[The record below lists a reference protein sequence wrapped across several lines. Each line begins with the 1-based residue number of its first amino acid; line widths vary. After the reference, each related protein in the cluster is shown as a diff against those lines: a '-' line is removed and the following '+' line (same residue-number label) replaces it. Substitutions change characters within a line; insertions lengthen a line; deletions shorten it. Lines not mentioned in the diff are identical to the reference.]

1 MSDQFF
7 CLEAGQL
14 DRFLDRR
21 RALSSLV
28 AEPQLEPHLLEV
40 LRRANDFVP
49 SAAGSILLDDP
60 TAKGHDRTRNRLTFV
75 AAFGDKAADL
85 VGQAIPGSTGIAGHV
100 YQTKEPYR
108 SGDARRDRH
117 FYARLDE
124 TIDYR
129 TETVLA
135 VPIVLEHEVC
145 GVLELL
151 NRQHSVEHDGADAAP
166 GDHTFSERDLS
177 LLTVFAGYIAIS
189 IQNILDGRRA
199 HEIARRDNLTGLF
212 NDRFLHPGLEGLLS
226 RCRETGAD
234 LSLLF
239 LDLDYFKRVNDTHG
253 HLAGSQ
259 TLRDVGELITRELKA
274 ERSTNFAARY
284 GGDEFVI
291 AVAGKSLAAGVH
303 LAEKLRT
310 LVADTTYCRGG
321 GSILADPLNLTG
333 LTCSIGVASLR
344 QHVSPELSS
353 EQAKSA
359 LLRLADS
366 AMYVAK
372 ETGRNQTAVAGK
384 PVPRGAAARPRRR
397 A

>member
-1 MSDQFF
+1 MGDWYH
-7 CLEAGQL
+7 CLGANEL
-14 DRFLDRR
+14 ERFLDRR
-21 RALSSLV
+21 RAFSSL
-28 AEPQLEPHLLEV
+28 AMEPQLEPHLLEV

-60 TAKGHDRTRNRLTFV
+60 TAKGPERSRNRLTFV
-75 AAFGDKAADL
+75 AAFGEKSAGL
-85 VGQAIPGSTGIAGHV
+85 VGKSIPGAVGIAGYV
-100 YQTKEPYR
+100 YQKRIPYR
-108 SGDARRDRH
+108 SGNARRDRH
-117 FYARLDE
+117 FYSKLDE
-124 TIDYR
+124 TIDYQ
-129 TETVLA
+129 TKTVLA
-135 VPIVLEHEVC
+135 VPIMLEHEVC

-151 NRQHSVEHDGADAAP
+151 NREDGE
-166 GDHTFSERDLS
+166 GFSERDLS

-212 NDRFLHPGLEGLLS
+212 NDRFLHPGLEQLLDG
-226 RCRETGAD
+226 CRKTGTD
-234 LSLLF
+234 LVLLF

-259 TLRDVGELITRELKA
+259 TLREVGELLARELKA
-274 ERSTNFAARY
+274 EKLSNFAARY

-291 AVAGKSLAAGVH
+291 ALAGKSLAAGVH

-310 LVADTTYCRGG
+310 AISESVFCQGG
-321 GSILADPLNLTG
+321 GSILSDALNLKG
-333 LTCSIGVASLR
+333 LTCSVGVASLK
-344 QHVSPELSS
+344 QHIASDMGS
-353 EQAKSA
+353 EQAKST

-384 PVPRGAAARPRRR
+384 PVPRSEGAGAGARRR
-397 A
+397 R

>member
-1 MSDQFF
+1 MGDSYH
-7 CLEAGQL
+7 CLGANDL

-21 RALSSLV
+21 RAFSPLTV
-28 AEPQLEPHLLEV
+28 EPQLEPHLLEV

-60 TAKGHDRTRNRLTFV
+60 TAKGPDRSRNRLTFV
-75 AAFGDKAADL
+75 AAFGEKAGEL
-85 VGQAIPGSTGIAGHV
+85 LGKSIPGSAGIAGYV
-100 YQTKEPYR
+100 YQKRVPYR
-108 SGDARRDRH
+108 SGDARSDSH
-117 FYARLDE
+117 FYSKLDE
-124 TIDYR
+124 AIDYR
-129 TETVLA
+129 TQTVLA
-135 VPIVLEHEVC
+135 VPIVLEHEIC

-151 NRQHSVEHDGADAAP
+151 NREG
-166 GDHTFSERDLS
+166 GEGFSDRDLN

-212 NDRFLHPGLEGLLS
+212 NDRFLHPGLEQLLAG
-226 RCRETGAD
+226 CRQSGSD
-234 LSLLF
+234 LTLLF

-259 TLRDVGELITRELKA
+259 TLREVGELLAQELKA
-274 ERSTNFAARY
+274 EKLSNFAARY

-291 AVAGKSLAAGVH
+291 ALAGKSLSAGVH

-310 LVADTTYCRGG
+310 AISGTVFCPGG
-321 GSILADPLNLTG
+321 GSILPDALGLKG
-333 LTCSIGVASLR
+333 LTCSVGVASLK
-344 QHVSPELSS
+344 QHISADMGP
-353 EQAKSA
+353 EQAKST

-384 PVPRGAAARPRRR
+384 PVPRSTPAATVARRRR